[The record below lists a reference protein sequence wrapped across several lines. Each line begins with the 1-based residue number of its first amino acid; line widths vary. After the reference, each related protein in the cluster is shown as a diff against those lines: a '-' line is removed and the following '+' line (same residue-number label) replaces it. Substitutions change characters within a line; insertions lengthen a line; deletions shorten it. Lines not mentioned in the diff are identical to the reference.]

1 MREEQ
6 AMANSDVKSGQ
17 SATEKTTGKAKTD
30 ALQAELA
37 ELRAQLDALRARSA
51 AEAGKGAPESAP
63 SPGAGGQA
71 SEAETEEE
79 VDPDLSTQLQTLLQG
94 LDKEFKESNPM
105 TLLAVFGLGILV
117 GRLLSR

>member
-1 MREEQ
+1 
-6 AMANSDVKSGQ
+6 MANSDEKSEQ

-37 ELRAQLDALRARSA
+37 ELRAQLDALRARS
-51 AEAGKGAPESAP
+51 GKDAQESPP

-71 SEAETEEE
+71 SETETEEE
-79 VDPDLSTQLQTLLQG
+79 AAPDLSTQLQTLLQG

-105 TLLAVFGLGILV
+105 TLVAVFGLGILV

>member
-1 MREEQ
+1 
-6 AMANSDVKSGQ
+6 MANSDVKSEQ

-51 AEAGKGAPESAP
+51 GGAGKDAPKSAP
-63 SPGAGGQA
+63 SPGTGGQA

-79 VDPDLSTQLQTLLQG
+79 VAPDLSTQLQTLLQG